1 MRTLAAVPLALVFL
15 LPLAASLLFMVPDA
29 VNAEALRELVAHPQF
44 PGALRLSLF
53 TGLASTLLA
62 LVAALAIIFA
72 AGGGNL
78 AGRAGVFLA
87 VPHLSL
93 AIGLAFLL
101 MPTGIVARLLAPLMG
116 WTTPPQW
123 VATQD
128 PWGLSLIAALVLKE
142 TPFLI
147 WAFAS
152 LLNRDDLRRL
162 FEGQQAVARSL
173 GHGASSTFLR
183 ILLPQLLPR
192 AMGPLIAVLAY
203 GLTVVDMALVIGPT
217 QPPTLAQLVWTD
229 INDADPAV
237 SARGGAGVIVLGLVV
252 ALAVVLS
259 ACVVSILKLVR
270 QRVYGAAPRA
280 GRDMARLFAALWP
293 ACLAVY
299 AAAVVL
305 MLVQSVAARWP
316 FPNLLPEAVT
326 LKAWSHL
333 AASPAPVLTSL
344 TLALA
349 CTTIALVATVAWLE
363 WAPRRA
369 DRVMTAAAI
378 LVLCLPALLLAL
390 GEYRLFL
397 ALGVTGTATSAAAGP
412 SPAGHGLCLPAA
424 GWPLSRLRSPMAGH
438 GPRLAGATP
447 RVSAPHQVAHAEG
460 SAPVSG
466 CRRLCCLGGAVRA
479 GPACG
484 GGALRHAAHGSRHA
498 VVGRKP
504 PAHRHL
510 RTRPHGPAT
519 GELPH
524 RQPPLAPALEHPLM
538 LALHDIAITLADGT
552 PLFRPFSLDVA
563 AGETVTLMGPS
574 GSGKSS
580 LLSFI
585 GGDLTS
591 AMTAT
596 GRVTLNGTDILP
608 LPPERRRIA
617 RLFQDDLLFPHMT
630 VGENLLFAIPKA
642 PQPERHAKM
651 QQALA
656 DAGLEG
662 FANRPPHTLSGGQRA
677 RVALMRALAGGTAG
691 PAAGRT
697 LRQARP
703 GFTCNHPQ
711 LYLRS
716 HPRPRHPSPSCDAR
730 S

>member
-1 MRTLAAVPLALVFL
+1 MRALAAVPLALVFL
-15 LPLAASLLFMVPDA
+15 LPLVASLLFMVPDA

-44 PGALRLSLF
+44 PGALRLSLS
-53 TGLASTLLA
+53 TGLASTVLA
-62 LVAALAIIFA
+62 LAAAVMVIFA
-72 AGGGNL
+72 AGTRNL

-123 VATQD
+123 IATQD
-128 PWGLSLIAALVLKE
+128 PMGLSLIAALVLKE
-142 TPFLI
+142 TPFLV

-152 LLNRDDLRRL
+152 LLNREDLRRL

-192 AMGPLIAVLAY
+192 ALGPLIAVLAY

-252 ALAVVLS
+252 ALVVVFS
-259 ACVVSILKLVR
+259 ACVVSILKLAR

-344 TLALA
+344 VLALA
-349 CTTIALVATVAWLE
+349 CASAALAATVAWLE

-369 DRVMTAAAI
+369 DRVMTVAAI
-378 LVLCLPALLLAL
+378 VVLCLPALLLAL

-397 ALGVTGTATSAAAGP
+397 ALGVTGTVPALLLAHLLPVTAYVYLLLAGPYRAFDPRWQATANGLQAQPLAFLLRIKWPMLKAPLLSAAA
-412 SPAGHGLCLPAA
+412 
-424 GWPLSRLRSPMAGH
+424 
-438 GPRLAGATP
+438 
-447 RVSAPHQVAHAEG
+447 V
-460 SAPVSG
+460 
-466 CRRLCCLGGAVRA
+466 
-479 GPACG
+479 
-484 GGALRHAAHGSRHA
+484 
-498 VVGRKP
+498 
-504 PAHRHL
+504 
-510 RTRPHGPAT
+510 
-519 GELPH
+519 
-524 RQPPLAPALEHPLM
+524 
-538 LALHDIAITLADGT
+538 
-552 PLFRPFSLDVA
+552 
-563 AGETVTLMGPS
+563 
-574 GSGKSS
+574 
-580 LLSFI
+580 
-585 GGDLTS
+585 
-591 AMTAT
+591 
-596 GRVTLNGTDILP
+596 
-608 LPPERRRIA
+608 
-617 RLFQDDLLFPHMT
+617 
-630 VGENLLFAIPKA
+630 
-642 PQPERHAKM
+642 
-651 QQALA
+651 
-656 DAGLEG
+656 G
-662 FANRPPHTLSGGQRA
+662 FAVSVVQFVPAQ
-677 RVALMRALAGGTAG
+677 LA
-691 PAAGRT
+691 AAGRFAT
-697 LRQARP
+697 LPMEAVTLSSGGNRP
-703 GFTCNHPQ
+703 LIASYGLTLMALPLAGF
-711 LYLRS
+711 LIASRLS
-716 HPRPRHPSPSCDAR
+716 RPRWSTR
-730 S
+730 

>member
-142 TPFLI
+142 TPFFI

-378 LVLCLPALLLAL
+378 LVLCMPALLLAL

-397 ALGVTGTATSAAAGP
+397 SLGVTGTATALLLAHLLPVTAYVFLLLAGPYRAFDPRWQATAHGLQAQPLAFLLRIKWPMLKAPLLSAAA
-412 SPAGHGLCLPAA
+412 
-424 GWPLSRLRSPMAGH
+424 
-438 GPRLAGATP
+438 
-447 RVSAPHQVAHAEG
+447 V
-460 SAPVSG
+460 
-466 CRRLCCLGGAVRA
+466 
-479 GPACG
+479 
-484 GGALRHAAHGSRHA
+484 
-498 VVGRKP
+498 
-504 PAHRHL
+504 
-510 RTRPHGPAT
+510 
-519 GELPH
+519 
-524 RQPPLAPALEHPLM
+524 
-538 LALHDIAITLADGT
+538 
-552 PLFRPFSLDVA
+552 
-563 AGETVTLMGPS
+563 
-574 GSGKSS
+574 
-580 LLSFI
+580 
-585 GGDLTS
+585 
-591 AMTAT
+591 
-596 GRVTLNGTDILP
+596 
-608 LPPERRRIA
+608 
-617 RLFQDDLLFPHMT
+617 
-630 VGENLLFAIPKA
+630 
-642 PQPERHAKM
+642 
-651 QQALA
+651 
-656 DAGLEG
+656 G
-662 FANRPPHTLSGGQRA
+662 FAVS
-677 RVALMRALAGGTAG
+677 VAQFVPAQLA
-691 PAAGRT
+691 AAGRFAT
-697 LRQARP
+697 LPMEAVTLSSGGNRP
-703 GFTCNHPQ
+703 LIATYGLALMALPLASF
-711 LYLRS
+711 LIASRLS
-716 HPRPRHPSPSCDAR
+716 RPRWSTR
-730 S
+730 